1 MNLLR
6 IKNHINQGQNLLF
19 YNKDVHEI
27 YKQLNNDHI
36 CAFFNDPSPIKARL
50 IECIERVVNQKEP
63 ALNRLTVPELIK
75 ILLVKL
81 NSQILV
87 ILFNNFH
94 TLTRRLVGVYQELNR
109 YENIIFICGL
119 EKDFKKEAYGF
130 FKTFKLV
137 NLEQYKM
144 ETGKDEINVSYSI
157 YFFLGLI
164 GFIIY
169 LKTATSAN
177 MAAML
182 LGGAWFGLIIFRTF
196 VYTGGRV

>member
-1 MNLLR
+1 MNLLQ

-27 YKQLNNDHI
+27 YTQLKDEHT
-36 CAFFNDPSPIKARL
+36 CAFFNDPSPIKAR
-50 IECIERVVNQKEP
+50 IMECIERVVNQKEP

-81 NSQILV
+81 NSQIIV

-94 TLTRRLVGVYQELNR
+94 TLTRRLLGVYQELNR
-109 YENIIFICGL
+109 YRNIIFICGL

-130 FKTFKLV
+130 YKTFKLV

-144 ETGKDEINVSYSI
+144 ETGKDEINVSYTI
-157 YFFLGLI
+157 YFFLGLM

-196 VYTGGRV
+196 VYTGGRI